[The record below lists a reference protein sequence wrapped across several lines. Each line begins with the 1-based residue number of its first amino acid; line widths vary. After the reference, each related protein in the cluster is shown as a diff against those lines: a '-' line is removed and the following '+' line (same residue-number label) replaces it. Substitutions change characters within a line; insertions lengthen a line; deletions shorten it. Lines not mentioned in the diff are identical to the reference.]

1 MFQNLRLNSAVY
13 ILHKD
18 AVPYIEQGSLVSVSS
33 PKPKYPSS
41 PAIGQFPQ
49 MEMVVDLVV
58 SVNGNNM
65 NLQGLPA
72 GLEIADFGHNGNI
85 VVSSSK
91 EAINNEISLMRQR
104 SAEIIGSVDFHRN
117 VISACE
123 KMLSELNPEVAEKQR
138 QEQEISTL
146 KGQMQEM
153 SQNMAALMEMNKRLM
168 EQLGVSDTSKE

>member
-1 MFQNLRLNSAVY
+1 MFQNLRLNSAFSL
-13 ILHKD
+13 LHKD
-18 AVPYIEQGSLVSVSS
+18 AVPYIAQGSLVSVSS

-91 EAINNEISLMRQR
+91 EAINNEISLMRHR

-146 KGQMQEM
+146 KGQMQRM
-153 SQNMAALMEMNKRLM
+153 SENMNSLMEMNRKLM
-168 EQLGVSDTSKE
+168 EQLGVTETK

>member
-123 KMLSELNPEVAEKQR
+123 KMLSDLNPEVAEKQR

-146 KGQMQEM
+146 KGQMQRM
-153 SQNMAALMEMNKRLM
+153 SENMNSLMEMNRKLM
-168 EQLGVSDTSKE
+168 EQLGVTETK

>member
-18 AVPYIEQGSLVSVSS
+18 AVPYIERGSLVSVSS

-146 KGQMQEM
+146 KGQMQRM
-153 SQNMAALMEMNKRLM
+153 SENMNSLMEMNRKLM
-168 EQLGVSDTSKE
+168 EKLGVTEMK